1 MGDGTERDEGV
12 WDEGQKCA
20 SSAFCISQ
28 LFRVI
33 SRAAVD
39 VPLPAALDDDGGV
52 R

>member
-1 MGDGTERDEGV
+1 MRKV
-12 WDEGQKCA
+12 R
-20 SSAFCISQ
+20 FVFSQ

-39 VPLPAALDDDGGV
+39 VLPAALDHDGGV